1 MMPAPTTTSLGLPL
15 GTRPAGTPIAP
26 VLTGTIRVYAVGDS
40 FTQGGSDSSNGNSGL
55 AWRQYVAEMAD
66 AAGIVIEPVGNLASV
81 APDWPHHRAI
91 FGEPIS
97 DFITDFNATPALIS
111 DADPDVV
118 MMCPLGYNDLAAGVT
133 GANTLLLLED
143 LLEIFRAFTN
153 GRGVSPRIVCSYLM
167 QRNAG
172 TAGEQ
177 GRIDDFNAGLA
188 ALVAAQQG
196 LGQLIALTD
205 PRPYGN
211 NPAGT
216 PTNRAD
222 GFHPN
227 DGLYRLIAREYFAGI
242 CNAIGINAQWGRPT
256 S

>member
-1 MMPAPTTTSLGLPL
+1 MPAPTTTSLGLPL
-15 GTRPAGTPIAP
+15 GTRPGGTPLSPA
-26 VLTGTIRVYAVGDS
+26 LTGTIRIYAVGDS
-40 FTQGGSDSSNGNSGL
+40 FTQGGSDSSNGNTGL
-55 AWRQYVAEMAD
+55 AWRQYVAEMLDEIGVTWTA
-66 AAGIVIEPVGNLASV
+66 VGNLNSL
-81 APDWPHHRAI
+81 APDWLLHRAI

-97 DFITDFNATPALIS
+97 DFISDFTSTPSLLTN
-111 DADPDVV
+111 ADPDVIPLL
-118 MMCPLGYNDLAAGVT
+118 PLGYNDLAAGVS
-133 GANTLLLLED
+133 GADTLLLLED

-153 GRGVSPRIVCSYLM
+153 TRSASPRIVCSYLM

-177 GRIDDFNAGLA
+177 GRITDFNSGLA
-188 ALVAAQQG
+188 ALVAAQQA
-196 LGQLIALTD
+196 LGQQIVLTD

-211 NPAGT
+211 NPGVT
-216 PTNRAD
+216 LQGRAD

-242 CNAIGINAQWGRPT
+242 CNVIGINAEWGRPT

>member
-1 MMPAPTTTSLGLPL
+1 MPAPTTTSLGLPL
-15 GTRPAGTPIAP
+15 GTRPAGTPISPA
-26 VLTGTIRVYAVGDS
+26 LTGTIRIYAIGDS

-55 AWRQYVAEMAD
+55 AWRQYVAEMLD
-66 AAGIVIEPVGNLASV
+66 AIGVTWTPVGDLSSV
-81 APDWPHHRAI
+81 APDWSHHRAI

-97 DFITDFNATPALIS
+97 DFVTDFTADPTLLS
-111 DADPDVV
+111 TADPDVI
-118 MMCPLGYNDLAAGVT
+118 MICPLGYNDLAAGVT

-188 ALVAAQQG
+188 ALVSAQQG
-196 LGQLIALTD
+196 LGQLITLTD

-211 NPAGT
+211 SPNDT
-216 PTNRAD
+216 RMRRAD

-227 DGLYRLIAREYFAGI
+227 DTLYRLIAREYFAGL
-242 CNAIGINAQWGRPT
+242 CNAIGLDAQWGRPT